1 MSFEEYAALARQLS
15 AQHHAGQQHAAAE
28 SARRRDLH
36 AAVDYLQQRLT
47 AQGQR
52 LDQLGRA
59 IGIDQPPAP
68 PAAATGASPGAGQG
82 TGSPGGTAAWPAPG
96 AGQETGSPG
105 GTTWPGPGPVQ
116 GTGRPGE
123 TAAWPAPPSGAGTPS
138 APGTG
143 PSPAPGSGPSPAAD
157 SVLSSAAGA
166 STVPGTGDGEPAGAA
181 GVPGRSGVGAYPQ
194 LPVGEARLAL
204 PTAVSPAGGGVPAQ
218 RAAAADPAV
227 ELELARRMADEADR
241 HGQQAEL
248 LAQRPALL
256 PTWSPLARAVA
267 VYAGCGAAAGVLVLI
282 LVLASG
288 VGLVDGFTLGA
299 WICAGLPAVAFFGGY
314 LVLGRWGRPAMVAG
328 TPPRYLP
335 LGFLICFLLVPMA
348 YCAYLLLVR
357 GLR

>member
-1 MSFEEYAALARQLS
+1 MTVSFEEYAALARQLS
-15 AQHHAGQQHAAAE
+15 AQHRAGEQHAAAE

-59 IGIDQPPAP
+59 IGIDQPPAT
-68 PAAATGASPGAGQG
+68 PAA
-82 TGSPGGTAAWPAPG
+82 TA
-96 AGQETGSPG
+96 
-105 GTTWPGPGPVQ
+105 
-116 GTGRPGE
+116 GRPGE
-123 TAAWPAPPSGAGTPS
+123 TVAWP
-138 APGTG
+138 G
-143 PSPAPGSGPSPAAD
+143 PPGSP
-157 SVLSSAAGA
+157 SAAGGPFSA
-166 STVPGTGDGEPAGAA
+166 PGTGDGEPAGAA
-181 GVPGRSGVGAYPQ
+181 GAPGRAGVGAYPQ
-194 LPVGEARLAL
+194 LPAGEARLAL

-267 VYAGCGAAAGVLVLI
+267 VYAGCGAAAGVLVLM

-335 LGFLICFLLVPMA
+335 LGFLICFLVVPMA
-348 YCAYLLLVR
+348 YCAYLLMVR

>member
-1 MSFEEYAALARQLS
+1 MTVSFEEYAALARQLS
-15 AQHHAGQQHAAAE
+15 AQHRAGEQHAAAE

-36 AAVDYLQQRLT
+36 AAVDYLQQRLN

-59 IGIDQPPAP
+59 IGVDQPPA
-68 PAAATGASPGAGQG
+68 A
-82 TGSPGGTAAWPAPG
+82 
-96 AGQETGSPG
+96 
-105 GTTWPGPGPVQ
+105 PGPG
-116 GTGRPGE
+116 TPGE
-123 TAAWPAPPSGAGTPS
+123 TAAWPGPPSGAGAPTAPS
-138 APGTG
+138 
-143 PSPAPGSGPSPAAD
+143 SGPPF
-157 SVLSSAAGA
+157 AAGA
-166 STVPGTGDGEPAGAA
+166 PTVPGTRDGEPAGAA
-181 GVPGRSGVGAYPQ
+181 GVPGRAGVGAYPQ
-194 LPVGEARLAL
+194 LPAGEARLAL

-267 VYAGCGAAAGVLVLI
+267 VYAGCGAAAGVLVLM

-335 LGFLICFLLVPMA
+335 LGFLICFLVVPMA
-348 YCAYLLLVR
+348 YCAYLLMVR

>member
-15 AQHHAGQQHAAAE
+15 AQHRAGEQHAAAE

-59 IGIDQPPAP
+59 IGVDQPPPAPAAP
-68 PAAATGASPGAGQG
+68 PGPSAGQG
-82 TGSPGGTAAWPAPG
+82 TGT
-96 AGQETGSPG
+96 
-105 GTTWPGPGPVQ
+105 
-116 GTGRPGE
+116 PGE
-123 TAAWPAPPSGAGTPS
+123 TAAWPAPPSGAGAPS
-138 APGTG
+138 AA
-143 PSPAPGSGPSPAAD
+143 PA
-157 SVLSSAAGA
+157 
-166 STVPGTGDGEPAGAA
+166 PGTGDGEPAGAA
-181 GVPGRSGVGAYPQ
+181 GAPGRAGVGAYPQ
-194 LPVGEARLAL
+194 LPAGEARLAL

-267 VYAGCGAAAGVLVLI
+267 VYAGCGAAAGVLVLM

-335 LGFLICFLLVPMA
+335 LGFLICFLVVPMA
-348 YCAYLLLVR
+348 YCAYLLMVR

>member
-1 MSFEEYAALARQLS
+1 MTVSFEEYAALARQLS
-15 AQHHAGQQHAAAE
+15 EQRRAGEQHAATEA
-28 SARRRDLH
+28 ARRRDLH

-47 AQGQR
+47 AQGHR

-59 IGIDQPPAP
+59 IGIDQPP
-68 PAAATGASPGAGQG
+68 
-82 TGSPGGTAAWPAPG
+82 
-96 AGQETGSPG
+96 
-105 GTTWPGPGPVQ
+105 PGPPSSVGSAPS
-116 GTGRPGE
+116 T
-123 TAAWPAPPSGAGTPS
+123 PPSSAGS
-138 APGTG
+138 AP
-143 PSPAPGSGPSPAAD
+143 
-157 SVLSSAAGA
+157 
-166 STVPGTGDGEPAGAA
+166 STPPGTGDGGDAGAA
-181 GVPGRSGVGAYPQ
+181 GAPGQVGFGAYPE
-194 LPVGEARLAL
+194 LLAGEARLAL
-204 PTAVSPAGGGVPAQ
+204 PTAVSPAGVGVPAQ
-218 RAAAADPAV
+218 RAAAVDPTV

-241 HGQQAEL
+241 HGQQAEV

-267 VYAGCGAAAGVLVLI
+267 VYAGCGAAAGVLVLA

-335 LGFLICFLLVPMA
+335 LGFLICFLVVPMA

>member
-1 MSFEEYAALARQLS
+1 MTVSFEEYAALARQLS
-15 AQHHAGQQHAAAE
+15 EQRRAGEQHAATEA
-28 SARRRDLH
+28 ARRRDLH
-36 AAVDYLQQRLT
+36 AAVDYLEQRLT
-47 AQGQR
+47 AQGHR

-59 IGIDQPPAP
+59 IGIDQPP
-68 PAAATGASPGAGQG
+68 
-82 TGSPGGTAAWPAPG
+82 
-96 AGQETGSPG
+96 
-105 GTTWPGPGPVQ
+105 PGPPP
-116 GTGRPGE
+116 GRPAE
-123 TAAWPAPPSGAGTPS
+123 TPDWSGPPSGSGAGAGPVT
-138 APGTG
+138 AAGPG
-143 PSPAPGSGPSPAAD
+143 
-157 SVLSSAAGA
+157 LSSAAGSGP
-166 STVPGTGDGEPAGAA
+166 STAPGTGDGGSDGAA
-181 GVPGRSGVGAYPQ
+181 GAPGRAGVGAYPE
-194 LPVGEARLAL
+194 LPAGEARLAL
-204 PTAVSPAGGGVPAQ
+204 PTAVSPAGAGVPAQ
-218 RAAAADPAV
+218 RAAAVDPTV

-267 VYAGCGAAAGVLVLI
+267 VYAGCGVAAGVLVLA

-335 LGFLICFLLVPMA
+335 LGFLICFLVVPMA

>member
-1 MSFEEYAALARQLS
+1 MTVSFEEYAALARQLS

-36 AAVDYLQQRLT
+36 AAADYLQQRLT

-59 IGIDQPPAP
+59 IGIDQPPAAP
-68 PAAATGASPGAGQG
+68 PDPNAGPG
-82 TGSPGGTAAWPAPG
+82 TGSPGGTAAWPGPG
-96 AGQETGSPG
+96 AGQETGKS
-105 GTTWPGPGPVQ
+105 
-116 GTGRPGE
+116 GE
-123 TAAWPAPPSGAGTPS
+123 TTAWPAPPS
-138 APGTG
+138 
-143 PSPAPGSGPSPAAD
+143 
-157 SVLSSAAGA
+157 AAGA
-166 STVPGTGDGEPAGAA
+166 PTVPGTGDGEPDGAA
-181 GVPGRSGVGAYPQ
+181 GAPGRSGVGAYPR
-194 LPVGEARLAL
+194 LPAGEARLAL

-218 RAAAADPAV
+218 RAAVADPVV

-267 VYAGCGAAAGVLVLI
+267 VYAGCGAAAGVLVLM

-335 LGFLICFLLVPMA
+335 LGFLICFLVVPMA
-348 YCAYLLLVR
+348 YCAYLLMVR

>member
-15 AQHHAGQQHAAAE
+15 AQHRAGEQRAAAE

-59 IGIDQPPAP
+59 IGVDQPP
-68 PAAATGASPGAGQG
+68 PAA
-82 TGSPGGTAAWPAPG
+82 TAAPD
-96 AGQETGSPG
+96 SV
-105 GTTWPGPGPVQ
+105 PVAE
-116 GTGRPGE
+116 GE
-123 TAAWPAPPSGAGTPS
+123 TAAWPAPPSGAGSPS
-138 APGTG
+138 APGSG
-143 PSPAPGSGPSPAAD
+143 LPSVPGAPAA
-157 SVLSSAAGA
+157 
-166 STVPGTGDGEPAGAA
+166 PGTGDGEPAGAA
-181 GVPGRSGVGAYPQ
+181 GAPGRAGVGAYPQ
-194 LPVGEARLAL
+194 LPAGEARLAL

-267 VYAGCGAAAGVLVLI
+267 VYAGCGAAAGVLVLM

-335 LGFLICFLLVPMA
+335 LGFLICFLVVPMA
-348 YCAYLLLVR
+348 YCAYLLMVR

>member
-1 MSFEEYAALARQLS
+1 MSFEEYAALARQLTE
-15 AQHHAGQQHAAAE
+15 QHRVGEQHAAADT
-28 SARRRDLH
+28 ARRRDLH

-59 IGIDQPPAP
+59 IGIDQPPA
-68 PAAATGASPGAGQG
+68 G
-82 TGSPGGTAAWPAPG
+82 PAP
-96 AGQETGSPG
+96 
-105 GTTWPGPGPVQ
+105 

-123 TAAWPAPPSGAGTPS
+123 TAAWPGPPPGAESTS
-138 APGTG
+138 A
-143 PSPAPGSGPSPAAD
+143 AGSGPSSGAEWA
-157 SVLSSAAGA
+157 SAAGA
-166 STVPGTGDGEPAGAA
+166 GPSTAPGTGDGGFDGAA
-181 GVPGRSGVGAYPQ
+181 GAPGRAGVGAYPE
-194 LPVGEARLAL
+194 LPAGEARLAL
-204 PTAVSPAGGGVPAQ
+204 PTAVSPAGAGVPAQ
-218 RAAAADPAV
+218 RAAAVDPEV

-256 PTWSPLARAVA
+256 PTWSPLARSVA
-267 VYAGCGAAAGVLVLI
+267 VYAGCGTAAGVLMLA

>member
-15 AQHHAGQQHAAAE
+15 AQHRAGEQHAAAE

-59 IGIDQPPAP
+59 IGVDQPPPAPAPAAP
-68 PAAATGASPGAGQG
+68 PGPSAGQG
-82 TGSPGGTAAWPAPG
+82 TGT
-96 AGQETGSPG
+96 
-105 GTTWPGPGPVQ
+105 
-116 GTGRPGE
+116 PGE
-123 TAAWPAPPSGAGTPS
+123 TAAWHAPPSGAGSPS
-138 APGTG
+138 A
-143 PSPAPGSGPSPAAD
+143 AA
-157 SVLSSAAGA
+157 
-166 STVPGTGDGEPAGAA
+166 VPGTGDGEPAGAA
-181 GVPGRSGVGAYPQ
+181 GAAGRAGVEAYPQ
-194 LPVGEARLAL
+194 LPAGDARLAL

-267 VYAGCGAAAGVLVLI
+267 VYAGCGAAAGVLVLM

-335 LGFLICFLLVPMA
+335 LGFLICFLVVPMA

>member
-15 AQHHAGQQHAAAE
+15 DQHRAGEQHAAAE

-59 IGIDQPPAP
+59 IGIDQPPA
-68 PAAATGASPGAGQG
+68 A
-82 TGSPGGTAAWPAPG
+82 
-96 AGQETGSPG
+96 
-105 GTTWPGPGPVQ
+105 PGPGM
-116 GTGRPGE
+116 PGE
-123 TAAWPAPPSGAGTPS
+123 TAAWPGPPTGVGSPSPSGAPT
-138 APGTG
+138 A
-143 PSPAPGSGPSPAAD
+143 
-157 SVLSSAAGA
+157 
-166 STVPGTGDGEPAGAA
+166 PGTGDGGSAGAA
-181 GVPGRSGVGAYPQ
+181 GVPGRAGVGAYPQ
-194 LPVGEARLAL
+194 LPAGEARLAL

-218 RAAAADPAV
+218 RVAAADPVV

-248 LAQRPALL
+248 LAQRPVLL
-256 PTWSPLARAVA
+256 PTVSPLARAVA
-267 VYAGCGAAAGVLVLI
+267 VYAACGAAAGVLVLI

>member
-1 MSFEEYAALARQLS
+1 MSFEEYAALARQL
-15 AQHHAGQQHAAAE
+15 AEQRRAGEQHAATE

-47 AQGQR
+47 AQGHR
-52 LDQLGRA
+52 LDQLGRS
-59 IGIDQPPAP
+59 IRVDQPPAGSAP
-68 PAAATGASPGAGQG
+68 
-82 TGSPGGTAAWPAPG
+82 GSPAEAAG
-96 AGQETGSPG
+96 
-105 GTTWPGPGPVQ
+105 WPGPPSGSGSGFGSASGSGSGSVS
-116 GTGRPGE
+116 GSS
-123 TAAWPAPPSGAGTPS
+123 SGAGPASGSGFGAGPVTAAGSGLSS
-138 APGTG
+138 AG
-143 PSPAPGSGPSPAAD
+143 GSGPSAA
-157 SVLSSAAGA
+157 
-166 STVPGTGDGEPAGAA
+166 PGTGDGGPDGAA
-181 GVPGRSGVGAYPQ
+181 GVSGRAGVGAYPE
-194 LPVGEARLAL
+194 LPAGEARLAL
-204 PTAVSPAGGGVPAQ
+204 PTAVSPAGVGVPAQ
-218 RAAAADPAV
+218 RAAAVDPAV

-267 VYAGCGAAAGVLVLI
+267 VYAASGAAAGVLVLA

-314 LVLGRWGRPAMVAG
+314 LVLGRWGRPAMVTG

>member
-15 AQHHAGQQHAAAE
+15 DQQRAGEQHAAAE

-36 AAVDYLQQRLT
+36 AAVDYLHQRLT

-59 IGIDQPPAP
+59 IGIDQPPA
-68 PAAATGASPGAGQG
+68 
-82 TGSPGGTAAWPAPG
+82 
-96 AGQETGSPG
+96 
-105 GTTWPGPGPVQ
+105 GPVS
-116 GTGRPGE
+116 GPGE
-123 TAAWPAPPSGAGTPS
+123 TAAWPGPPSAGGADPAT
-138 APGTG
+138 APG
-143 PSPAPGSGPSPAAD
+143 AF
-157 SVLSSAAGA
+157 
-166 STVPGTGDGEPAGAA
+166 TVPGTGDGQPAGAA
-181 GVPGRSGVGAYPQ
+181 GVPGRAGVGAYPR
-194 LPVGEARLAL
+194 LPAGEARLAL
-204 PTAVSPAGGGVPAQ
+204 PTAVSPAGVGVPAQ
-218 RAAAADPAV
+218 RTAADPVV

-241 HGQQAEL
+241 HGQQAEV

-267 VYAGCGAAAGVLVLI
+267 VYAGCGAVAGVLVLA
-282 LVLASG
+282 LVVASG
-288 VGLVDGFTLGA
+288 VGLVGGFTLGA
-299 WICAGLPAVAFFGGY
+299 WTCAGLPAVAFFGGY

-335 LGFLICFLLVPMA
+335 LGFLICFVLVPMA

>member
-1 MSFEEYAALARQLS
+1 MSFEEFAALARQLS
-15 AQHHAGQQHAAAE
+15 AQHRAGEQHAAAE

-36 AAVDYLQQRLT
+36 AAVDYLQQRLN

-59 IGIDQPPAP
+59 IGVDQPP
-68 PAAATGASPGAGQG
+68 PAT
-82 TGSPGGTAAWPAPG
+82 TAAPD
-96 AGQETGSPG
+96 S
-105 GTTWPGPGPVQ
+105 GPVAQ
-116 GTGRPGE
+116 GE
-123 TAAWPAPPSGAGTPS
+123 TAAWPGPPSGAGSPS
-138 APGTG
+138 APGSG
-143 PSPAPGSGPSPAAD
+143 SPSVPGAPTA
-157 SVLSSAAGA
+157 
-166 STVPGTGDGEPAGAA
+166 PGTGDGESVGAA
-181 GVPGRSGVGAYPQ
+181 GAPGRAGVGAYPQ
-194 LPVGEARLAL
+194 LPAGEARLAL

-267 VYAGCGAAAGVLVLI
+267 VYAGCGAAAGVLVLM

-335 LGFLICFLLVPMA
+335 LGFLICFLVVPMA
-348 YCAYLLLVR
+348 YCAYLLMVR

>member
-1 MSFEEYAALARQLS
+1 RTPRPRAPVGGHPGRPR
-15 AQHHAGQQHAAAE
+15 AAA
-28 SARRRDLH
+28 
-36 AAVDYLQQRLT
+36 
-47 AQGQR
+47 
-52 LDQLGRA
+52 GRA
-59 IGIDQPPAP
+59 
-68 PAAATGASPGAGQG
+68 
-82 TGSPGGTAAWPAPG
+82 
-96 AGQETGSPG
+96 
-105 GTTWPGPGPVQ
+105 
-116 GTGRPGE
+116 
-123 TAAWPAPPSGAGTPS
+123 
-138 APGTG
+138 
-143 PSPAPGSGPSPAAD
+143 
-157 SVLSSAAGA
+157 
-166 STVPGTGDGEPAGAA
+166 
-181 GVPGRSGVGAYPQ
+181 GVEAYPQ
-194 LPVGEARLAL
+194 LPAGDARLAL

-267 VYAGCGAAAGVLVLI
+267 VYAGCGAAAGVLVLM

-335 LGFLICFLLVPMA
+335 LGFLICFLVVPMA

>member
-15 AQHHAGQQHAAAE
+15 AQHRAGEQHAAAE

-36 AAVDYLQQRLT
+36 AAVDYLQQRLN

-59 IGIDQPPAP
+59 IGVDQPPAAP
-68 PAAATGASPGAGQG
+68 RPG
-82 TGSPGGTAAWPAPG
+82 T
-96 AGQETGSPG
+96 
-105 GTTWPGPGPVQ
+105 
-116 GTGRPGE
+116 PGE
-123 TAAWPAPPSGAGTPS
+123 TAAWPGPPSGAGAPTAPS
-138 APGTG
+138 
-143 PSPAPGSGPSPAAD
+143 SGPPF
-157 SVLSSAAGA
+157 AAGA
-166 STVPGTGDGEPAGAA
+166 PTVPGTGDGEPAGAA
-181 GVPGRSGVGAYPQ
+181 GVPGRAGVGAYPQ
-194 LPVGEARLAL
+194 LPAGEARLAL

-267 VYAGCGAAAGVLVLI
+267 VYAGCGAAAGVLVLM

-335 LGFLICFLLVPMA
+335 LGFLICFLVVPMA
-348 YCAYLLLVR
+348 YCAYLLMVR

>member
-1 MSFEEYAALARQLS
+1 MTVSFEEYAALARQLS
-15 AQHHAGQQHAAAE
+15 ERHRAGEQHAAAE

-36 AAVDYLQQRLT
+36 AAADYLQQRLT

-59 IGIDQPPAP
+59 IGIDQPSPPPGSGPASGP
-68 PAAATGASPGAGQG
+68 GQG
-82 TGSPGGTAAWPAPG
+82 TAAPG
-96 AGQETGSPG
+96 EA
-105 GTTWPGPGPVQ
+105 TTWPGP
-116 GTGRPGE
+116 
-123 TAAWPAPPSGAGTPS
+123 PSG
-138 APGTG
+138 
-143 PSPAPGSGPSPAAD
+143 PGSASAAD
-157 SVLSSAAGA
+157 SGSMPAAGSDSGSVSAAGSGSGFA
-166 STVPGTGDGEPAGAA
+166 AGFGPSTAPGTGDGASAGAA
-181 GVPGRSGVGAYPQ
+181 APGRAGVGAYPR
-194 LPVGEARLAL
+194 LPAGEARLAL
-204 PTAVSPAGGGVPAQ
+204 PTAVSPAGVGVPAQ
-218 RAAAADPAV
+218 RAAPADPAV

-241 HGQQAEL
+241 HGQQAEV

-267 VYAGCGAAAGVLVLI
+267 VYAGCGAAAGVLVLA

>member
-15 AQHHAGQQHAAAE
+15 AQHRAGEQHAAAE

-59 IGIDQPPAP
+59 IGIDQP
-68 PAAATGASPGAGQG
+68 
-82 TGSPGGTAAWPAPG
+82 TAAPA
-96 AGQETGSPG
+96 
-105 GTTWPGPGPVQ
+105 
-116 GTGRPGE
+116 
-123 TAAWPAPPSGAGTPS
+123 
-138 APGTG
+138 
-143 PSPAPGSGPSPAAD
+143 PAPGSGPGTAGEAAAWPGPPSGSGAASAARSGSGSGSVPAGGSGSG
-157 SVLSSAAGA
+157 SVSAAGSGSGSA
-166 STVPGTGDGEPAGAA
+166 VGFGPSTAPGTGDGGPAGAA
-181 GVPGRSGVGAYPQ
+181 GAPGVAGVGAYSQ
-194 LPVGEARLAL
+194 LPAGEARLAL

-267 VYAGCGAAAGVLVLI
+267 VYAGCGVAAGVLVLI

-348 YCAYLLLVR
+348 YCAYLLMVR

>member
-1 MSFEEYAALARQLS
+1 MTVSFEEYAALAWQLS
-15 AQHHAGQQHAAAE
+15 EQRRAGEQHAASEA
-28 SARRRDLH
+28 ARRRDLH

-47 AQGQR
+47 AQGHR

-59 IGIDQPPAP
+59 IGIDQPP
-68 PAAATGASPGAGQG
+68 
-82 TGSPGGTAAWPAPG
+82 
-96 AGQETGSPG
+96 
-105 GTTWPGPGPVQ
+105 PGP
-116 GTGRPGE
+116 
-123 TAAWPAPPSGAGTPS
+123 PSSVGS
-138 APGTG
+138 AP
-143 PSPAPGSGPSPAAD
+143 
-157 SVLSSAAGA
+157 
-166 STVPGTGDGEPAGAA
+166 STPPGTGDGGDAGAA
-181 GVPGRSGVGAYPQ
+181 GAPGRAGVGAYPE
-194 LPVGEARLAL
+194 LPAGESRLAL
-204 PTAVSPAGGGVPAQ
+204 PTAVSPAGAGVPTQ
-218 RAAAADPAV
+218 RAAAVDPTV

-241 HGQQAEL
+241 HGQQAEV

-267 VYAGCGAAAGVLVLI
+267 VYAGCGAAAGVLVLA

-335 LGFLICFLLVPMA
+335 LGFLICFLLVPAA

>member
-1 MSFEEYAALARQLS
+1 MSFEEYAALARQL
-15 AQHHAGQQHAAAE
+15 AEQRRAGEQHAATE

-47 AQGQR
+47 AQGHR
-52 LDQLGRA
+52 LDQLGRS
-59 IGIDQPPAP
+59 IRVDQPPAGSAP
-68 PAAATGASPGAGQG
+68 
-82 TGSPGGTAAWPAPG
+82 GSPAEAAG
-96 AGQETGSPG
+96 
-105 GTTWPGPGPVQ
+105 WPGPPSGSGSASGSGFGAGPV
-116 GTGRPGE
+116 
-123 TAAWPAPPSGAGTPS
+123 TAA
-138 APGTG
+138 
-143 PSPAPGSGPSPAAD
+143 GSG
-157 SVLSSAAGA
+157 LSSAAGFGP
-166 STVPGTGDGEPAGAA
+166 STAPGTGDGGSDGAA
-181 GVPGRSGVGAYPQ
+181 GVPGRAGVGAYPELQ
-194 LPVGEARLAL
+194 AGEARLAL
-204 PTAVSPAGGGVPAQ
+204 PTAVSPAGVGVPAQ
-218 RAAAADPAV
+218 RAAAVDPAV

-267 VYAGCGAAAGVLVLI
+267 VYAASGAAAGLLVLA

-314 LVLGRWGRPAMVAG
+314 LVLGRWGRPAMVTG

>member
-15 AQHHAGQQHAAAE
+15 AQHRAGEQHAAAE

-59 IGIDQPPAP
+59 IGVDQPPPAPAPAAP
-68 PAAATGASPGAGQG
+68 PGPSAGQG
-82 TGSPGGTAAWPAPG
+82 TGT
-96 AGQETGSPG
+96 
-105 GTTWPGPGPVQ
+105 
-116 GTGRPGE
+116 PGE
-123 TAAWPAPPSGAGTPS
+123 TAAWPAPPSGTGSPS
-138 APGTG
+138 APR
-143 PSPAPGSGPSPAAD
+143 PAAGQGT

-166 STVPGTGDGEPAGAA
+166 PTAPGTGDGEPAGAA
-181 GVPGRSGVGAYPQ
+181 GAPGRAGVEAYPQ
-194 LPVGEARLAL
+194 LPAGDARLAL

-267 VYAGCGAAAGVLVLI
+267 VYAGCGAAAGVLVLM

-335 LGFLICFLLVPMA
+335 LGFLICFLVVPMA
-348 YCAYLLLVR
+348 YCAYLLMVR